1 MSASWKGKVAVV
13 TGASSGIG
21 AVTAKRLAREGLKV
35 VLVARREGRLQS
47 LAAQIREHD
56 GEVLVVVADLAQESE
71 RLRIAQ
77 EVRAAYGAVNVLI
90 NNAGFGWYG
99 FGTEMPWTLARQMME
114 INVAAVVHL
123 TLLFLPEMRRRNHGH
138 IINVGSIAG
147 SLPSQ
152 GVALYSA
159 TKSFMDTFTTCLYRE
174 LRGTNVHVSVVKP
187 GPVSTEFYD
196 AAATK
201 SAGLRVPAERFSVKP
216 EAVANRIWALLRKPA
231 RIAYVPR
238 LLGFVPWVELCL
250 GWLMDLLGPLLLRR
264 QLTLTTSSITDQKG
278 VSREHFA
285 CLPRVSRYILEFQTR
300 AQICAQKGDD
310 ASPGPADR
318 GRDAARR
325 MEQAAA

>member
-1 MSASWKGKVAVV
+1 MLRSDSGFLVGKVSVNWKGKVALV

-35 VLVARREGRLQS
+35 VLVARREGRLRS
-47 LAAQIREHD
+47 LAAQIRELG
-56 GEVLVVVADLAQESE
+56 GEVLVVVADLVEESE
-71 RLRIAQ
+71 RLRVAQ
-77 EVRAAYGAVNVLI
+77 EVRAAYGAVDVLI

-99 FGTEMPWTLARQMME
+99 FAAGMPWMLARQMME

-123 TLLFLPEMRRRNHGH
+123 TLLFLPDMETRNSGH

-159 TKSFMDTFTTCLYRE
+159 TKSFLDTFTTSLYRE

-196 AAATK
+196 AASTR
-201 SAGLRVPAERFSVKP
+201 SSGLRIPAERFSVRP
-216 EAVANRIWALLRKPA
+216 EAVADRIWALLRKPA

-238 LLGFVPWVELCL
+238 LFGFVPWIELCL

-264 QLTLTTSSITDQKG
+264 QLRLAK
-278 VSREHFA
+278 V
-285 CLPRVSRYILEFQTR
+285 
-300 AQICAQKGDD
+300 
-310 ASPGPADR
+310 
-318 GRDAARR
+318 
-325 MEQAAA
+325 